1 MPFRR
6 LSLSVCLGVLAA
18 ACQAS
23 PPSESAHS
31 AAGQDTNQACVILLH
46 GLARSDRSMQPIADA
61 LSAAGY
67 RVVNQDYDSRG
78 AQINQLANQALP
90 AALKRCGSA
99 GRVHVVTHSMGGI
112 LLRQYLSTHHID
124 QLGRVVMLG
133 PPNHGSE
140 AVDRLKNVPGFNL
153 INGVAGSQL
162 GTDPDS
168 VPNTL
173 GAWPADKAQLG
184 IIAGT
189 STISWLSFVLPGA
202 DDGKVTLK
210 STKLRGMQDHIAL
223 PVTHTFMMGSDE
235 VHQQVLSFLR
245 SGKFSR

>member
-1 MPFRR
+1 
-6 LSLSVCLGVLAA
+6 
-18 ACQAS
+18 
-23 PPSESAHS
+23 
-31 AAGQDTNQACVILLH
+31 
-46 GLARSDRSMQPIADA
+46 MQPIADS

-67 RVVNQDYDSRG
+67 HVVNQGYDSR
-78 AQINQLANQALP
+78 AAPVAMLADRALP

-99 GRVHVVTHSMGGI
+99 APVHVVTHSMGGI
-112 LLRQYLSTHHID
+112 LLRQYLSTHNIKH
-124 QLGRVVMLG
+124 LSRVVMLG

-140 AVDRLKNVPGFNL
+140 AVDHLKNAPGFNL
-153 INGVAGSQL
+153 INGVAGTQL

-168 VPNTL
+168 VPSTL

-189 STISWLSFVLPGA
+189 RSISWLSFILPGP
-202 DDGKVTLK
+202 DDGKVTLQ

-235 VHQQVLSFLR
+235 VQQQVLSFLQTGR
-245 SGKFSR
+245 FSR